1 MKQKLR
7 LLIVDDDAR
16 MRELAAFAAQRTAV
30 FETVMT
36 AADGAAALEW
46 LSHCA
51 EAELPEAI
59 LTDLNMP
66 RINGVELA
74 RRLHEHP
81 RWREIP
87 LAMFSSTAPADTDP
101 AALGCRAFFMKPIEL
116 AELTQMMAAVAEL
129 ADSGSFVA
137 H

>member
-1 MKQKLR
+1 MKSKLR

-16 MRELAAFAAQRTAV
+16 MRELATFAAQRATV
-30 FETVMT
+30 FETVRT

-46 LSHCA
+46 LSQCG
-51 EAELPEAI
+51 EAELPDAI

-66 RINGVELA
+66 RVNGVELA

-87 LAMFSSTAPADTDP
+87 VAMFSSSTPPDEDP
-101 AALGCRAFFMKPIEL
+101 LALGCRAFFMKPVDL
-116 AELTQMMAAVAEL
+116 ADLTQLMTSVAEL
-129 ADSGSFVA
+129 ADSGSAVP